1 MREGRW
7 CLLLPLLAAACAGVS
22 VDPRTASVDDLPPAA
37 ADDAARAA
45 ALADAEAA
53 VAAYRATRTT
63 EAAAAAE
70 AALAVDPRCGRAL
83 AVRALVQW
91 RQAQADAAAAGGGTP
106 PQADANAAEA
116 ALRRALAATPA
127 DAFAGLA
134 LATFLGDVDHLSAA
148 AEAAEAA
155 LAAARAASDVDRVD
169 LLGVAAAC
177 RYELGE
183 ERAALPHL
191 QAFVAARPD
200 DAPMQYRL
208 GAALLAIAA
217 LPEGPAPNSFL
228 LAQRQAE
235 AAARSFQRAFDLRT
249 NDAEAGLA
257 VATAMLR
264 AADLAGERDADA
276 EQAAALAAA
285 SAQARALAG
294 RFPADP
300 EPWWLF
306 GVAAERQ
313 GDPAAAAQAYDEA
326 LARRPD
332 HGGALLHRAALA
344 DEAGDGALAKGL
356 LQRVLAADA
365 AAPCLS
371 DGERKRVRQRLAQP

>member
-7 CLLLPLLAAACAGVS
+7 CLLLPLFAAACAGVS
-22 VDPRTASVDDLPPAA
+22 TDPRTATVDDLPPAA
-37 ADDAARAA
+37 SDAAARAA
-45 ALADAEAA
+45 AVTTADAA

-63 EAAAAAE
+63 EAAAAAD
-70 AALAVDPRCGRAL
+70 AALAADPRCGRAL
-83 AVRALVQW
+83 AVRALLQW
-91 RQAQADAAAAGGGTP
+91 RQAQTDAAADGDSTP
-106 PQADANAAEA
+106 TLTAANAAEA
-116 ALRRALAATPA
+116 ALRRAVAAAPA

-155 LAAARAASDVDRVD
+155 LGGAASANAADRVD
-169 LLGVAAAC
+169 LLAVAAAC

-191 QAFVAARPD
+191 LAYAAARPD
-200 DAPMQYRL
+200 DAGMHYRL
-208 GAALLAIAA
+208 GGAQLAIAA
-217 LPEGPAPNSFL
+217 LPEGPAPTSFL

-235 AAARSFQRAFDLRT
+235 AAARAFQRAFELRPD
-249 NDAEAGLA
+249 DAEAGRG
-257 VATAMLR
+257 VATAWLR
-264 AADLAGERDADA
+264 AADLAAERDAA
-276 EQAAALAAA
+276 GERATALAAA

-313 GDPAAAAQAYDEA
+313 GDPIAAAQAYDEA
-326 LARRPD
+326 LARQPA
-332 HGGALLHRAALA
+332 HAGALLHRAALA
-344 DEAGDGALAKGL
+344 EEAGDAAMATAL
-356 LQRVLAADA
+356 LQRALDADA
-365 AAPCLS
+365 AAPCLTEA
-371 DGERKRVRQRLAQP
+371 ERKRLRRRLARP